1 MTIYS
6 FLLNWTIGILIFGWA
21 IYQLTKLFRNSKKGK
36 CGGCDSSCEA
46 KALMEAAKKRNG

>member
-36 CGGCDSSCEA
+36 CGGCDSICEA